1 MQPSKQPSYISLI
14 ALVFYIVD
22 ARTKIE
28 ANRSASGGQSI
39 MSFIYVCFE
48 KMHLLLLRH
57 YDSGFSNRI
66 AGHGDF
72 CRYTETAGY
81 LMMFFLHWLMYQYDK
96 ITKLKKPEAAP
107 LYALIS
113 PYRLGMF

>member
-39 MSFIYVCFE
+39 LYFIYVC
-48 KMHLLLLRH
+48 
-57 YDSGFSNRI
+57 S
-66 AGHGDF
+66 
-72 CRYTETAGY
+72 
-81 LMMFFLHWLMYQYDK
+81 Q
-96 ITKLKKPEAAP
+96 
-107 LYALIS
+107 LI
-113 PYRLGMF
+113 